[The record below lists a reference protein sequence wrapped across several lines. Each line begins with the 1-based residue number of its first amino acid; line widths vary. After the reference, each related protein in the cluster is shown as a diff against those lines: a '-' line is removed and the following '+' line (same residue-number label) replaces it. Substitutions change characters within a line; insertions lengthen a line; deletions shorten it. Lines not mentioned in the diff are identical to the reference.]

1 MLQMPVREG
10 ILKMTG
16 LVKLRRVRSGRLY
29 AVLICLCVFITG
41 LLTELNILRE
51 SAHDC
56 RGDECR
62 ICEDIRLQKQTR
74 PDRGLAPAA
83 ESGISLQN
91 GIYETK
97 AAVSEPDIEVQ
108 TLLTDGVRM
117 DC

>member
-1 MLQMPVREG
+1 
-10 ILKMTG
+10 MTYIAR
-16 LVKLRRVRSGRLY
+16 LRGARSKRFY
-29 AVLICLCVFITG
+29 AVMICLCVFITG

-56 RGDECR
+56 RGEECR

-83 ESGISLQN
+83 ESGVSLQN

-97 AAVSEPDIEVQ
+97 AVVSMPDIEVQ
-108 TLLTDGVRM
+108 TLLTDRVRM